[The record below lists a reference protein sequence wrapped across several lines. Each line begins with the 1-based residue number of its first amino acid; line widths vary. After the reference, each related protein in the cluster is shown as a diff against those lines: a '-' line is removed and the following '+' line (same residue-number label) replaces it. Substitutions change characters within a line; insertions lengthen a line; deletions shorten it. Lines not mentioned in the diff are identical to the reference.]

1 MLNARQYSI
10 LDGMRRSDC
19 PIAATL
25 DLIGDRWTLVVLRDI
40 LLVHRYGFSEIA
52 ANEGIATNI
61 KVDRL
66 DRLVAAGLLDRRV
79 DGTDRRRRTYLPTE
93 RAIGLIPLL
102 MDLLVWGNANT
113 DAPGRAEA
121 AEAARA
127 DRDAVIRDLESA
139 ARASA
144 AAMRA

>member
-1 MLNARQYSI
+1 
-10 LDGMRRSDC
+10 MRRSDC

-121 AEAARA
+121 AEAARTN
-127 DRDAVIRDLESA
+127 RDAVIRDLESA